1 MAYHSEHRNN
11 PALKNPLSIGSP
23 MQIERRRATHY
34 LFGGTAEVIDV
45 ESQKQLICLTR
56 DLSLYGCFI
65 RAKAPFPKE
74 TRVSLKIAN
83 SKATFSAVGNVIHN
97 LSDEG
102 MGIAFVQIEAKD
114 QVVLEE
120 WLAEANANGVVTRI
134 LIVDDHETIRRAI
147 RSLLTRD
154 SLEICG
160 EAENGKQALEKVR
173 ELKPDLVILDVS
185 MPVMNGLEA
194 AREIRRFAPHTKIVI
209 LSVHDSPQIIEI
221 AEKAGA
227 DAYVLKS
234 AADKNLNVTV
244 KRLLQPVD
252 QIGTGRQGT
261 N

>member
-1 MAYHSEHRNN
+1 MVYYSEHTTN
-11 PALKNPLSIGSP
+11 PAQKKQLSIGSP
-23 MQIERRRATHY
+23 MQIERRRATHH
-34 LFGGTAEVIDV
+34 LFGGTVEVIIV
-45 ESQKQLICLTR
+45 ESQKQLISLTR

-65 RAKAPFPKE
+65 TAKAPFPKG
-74 TRVSLKIAN
+74 TRVSLKIAS
-83 SKATFSAVGNVIHN
+83 SKATFSAVGNVIHT

-102 MGIAFVQIEAKD
+102 MGIAFVQVEVKD
-114 QVVLEE
+114 QAVLEE
-120 WLAEANANGVVTRI
+120 WLAEAGAIGFVTRI
-134 LIVDDHETIRRAI
+134 LIVDDHEVIRRGI

-185 MPVMNGLEA
+185 MPVMNGVEA
-194 AREIRRFAPHTKIVI
+194 AREIRRFAPRTKIVI

-234 AADKNLNVTV
+234 AADTDLNVTV
-244 KRLLQPVD
+244 KRLLQPVGH
-252 QIGTGRQGT
+252 IGTGRQGT

>member
-1 MAYHSEHRNN
+1 MAGYSERRTN
-11 PALKNPLSIGSP
+11 PAQKNPSRIGSP
-23 MQIERRRATHY
+23 ESIERRRATRH
-34 LFGGTAEVIDV
+34 LLGAAAEVINV
-45 ESQKQLICLTR
+45 ESQKQLISLAR

-65 RAKAPFPKE
+65 TAKAPFPKG
-74 TRVSLKIAN
+74 TRVSLKIAS
-83 SKATFSAVGNVIHN
+83 SKATFSAVGNVIHT

-102 MGIAFVQIEAKD
+102 MGIAFVQVEVKD
-114 QVVLEE
+114 QAVLEE
-120 WLAEANANGVVTRI
+120 WLAEAGAIGFVTRI
-134 LIVDDHETIRRAI
+134 LIVDDHEVIRRGI

-194 AREIRRFAPHTKIVI
+194 AREIRRFAPRTKIVI

-221 AEKAGA
+221 AKKAGA

-234 AADKNLNVTV
+234 AADKDLNVGV
-244 KRLLQPVD
+244 KRLLQPVGHF
-252 QIGTGRQGT
+252 GTGRQGT